1 MNETF
6 REKLYQQ
13 AKEWV
18 VEAGTT
24 IREKINDPLTIST
37 KSDRNDLVT
46 TMDKDT
52 EYFFMTNIKRTYPD
66 HFIISEEG
74 YGDELQSLGGTV
86 WIIDPIDGTM
96 NFVHQKRNFAISVG
110 IYQDGI
116 GEIGLIY
123 DVMADELYS
132 AKRGEGA
139 FKNNMALSPLP
150 EQKSLYDSILGLNHF
165 WLCENRLVEEKVIQ
179 ELVRTVRGSRTFG
192 SAALEFAYVAEGI
205 MDGYMTMG
213 LAPWDIAAGIV
224 IVNETRGRTTDAFGG
239 SLNLLQKSSVL
250 TCNPAIQEQIV
261 NEYMIK
267 GRK

>member
-1 MNETF
+1 MNVTL
-6 REKLYQQ
+6 REEIYEL

-18 VEAGTT
+18 LEAGKT
-24 IREKINDPLTIST
+24 IREKINDPLTINT

-46 TMDKDT
+46 TMDRDT
-52 EYFFMTNIKRTYPD
+52 EYFFMTHIKKTYPD

-74 YGDELQSLGGTV
+74 YGDELQSLDGTV

-110 IYQDGI
+110 IYHDGI

-123 DVMADELYS
+123 DVMAGKLYS

-139 FKNNMALSPLP
+139 FINKTPLP
-150 EQKSLYDSILGLNHF
+150 LLSEQKSLYDSILGLNHF
-165 WLCENRLVEEKVIQ
+165 WLCENRLVEESAIQ
-179 ELVRTVRGSRTFG
+179 RLVKTVRGTRTFG

-205 MDGYMTMG
+205 IDGYMTMG

-224 IVNETRGRTTDAFGG
+224 IVNETGGVTTDAFGAEL
-239 SLNLLQKSSVL
+239 SLLGKSSVL
-250 TCNPAIQEQIV
+250 TCNPAIQEQII
-261 NEYMIK
+261 NDYMKK